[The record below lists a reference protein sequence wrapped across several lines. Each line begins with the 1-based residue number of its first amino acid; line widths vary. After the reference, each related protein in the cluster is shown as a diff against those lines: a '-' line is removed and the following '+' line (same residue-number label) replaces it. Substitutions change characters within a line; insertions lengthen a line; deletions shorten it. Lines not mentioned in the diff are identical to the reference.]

1 MGQQNLSQRRDDF
14 ALANWNALSS
24 VTGPEEGAVRVGGK
38 GMTRVVVSE
47 PVSDAESERHI
58 LHRNEV
64 EDVERG
70 IRQTRTVTVV
80 SDPQSRSASRSR
92 R

>member
-24 VTGPEEGAVRVGGK
+24 VTGPEEAAVKAGGK
-38 GMTRVVVSE
+38 GMTRVMSE
-47 PVSDAESERHI
+47 PVSDAASEQYI
-58 LHRNEV
+58 LQGGEV
-64 EDVERG
+64 DDVERG

-80 SDPQSRSASRSR
+80 SDPQPRSTSRSR